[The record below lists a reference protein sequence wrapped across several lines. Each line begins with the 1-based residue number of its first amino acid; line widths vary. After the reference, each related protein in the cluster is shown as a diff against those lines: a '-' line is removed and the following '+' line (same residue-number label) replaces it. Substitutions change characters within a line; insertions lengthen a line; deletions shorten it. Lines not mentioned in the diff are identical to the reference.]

1 MAKPVKKKGSLF
13 GKPASGA
20 PGDGEDVDISERP
33 DGFELVHEGKA
44 LVGELLRNCRE
55 ANHLALSDVAGT
67 LRIRESYLDALERDD
82 LDSLPG
88 PAYAIGFLRSYAEYL
103 GLNGEEAV
111 RLFKKELAGAVPQSD
126 LVFPEPVSES
136 RIPRG
141 GIILVSLVLAG
152 TAYGLWYSLN
162 IGGSGTANIVPEV
175 PKTIAEKPKAEKP
188 KAAKP
193 EVKKSA
199 TQNGAVEKAAA
210 EKIAVEKAAAEKAA
224 AEKIAVDKAAA
235 EKAVAEKIAV
245 DKAAAEKAIA
255 EKIAVDK
262 AAAEKAV
269 AEKIAIEKAAA
280 EKAVVEKAVAKKAAA
295 EKAAAEKAVAEK
307 AIPAPAV
314 ASVKPKTPA
323 QIPAVVPVEV
333 SSKIVVRAK
342 TDSWIQIRNESG
354 NLVMTRILRAGDS
367 YAVPPT
373 KGLQLMTGNAGAL
386 EILVDGTVVPPIG
399 PFGAVRRGVSLDADN
414 LRKGPAPAP

>member
-20 PGDGEDVDISERP
+20 PGDGEEVDISERP
-33 DGFELVHEGKA
+33 DGFDLVHEGKA
-44 LVGELLRNCRE
+44 LVGELLRNRRE
-55 ANHLALSDVAGT
+55 ANHLALSDVAGA

-88 PAYAIGFLRSYAEYL
+88 PAYAIGFLRSYAEFL

-111 RLFKKELAGAVPQSD
+111 RLFKKELEGAVPQSD

-175 PKTIAEKPKAEKP
+175 PKTIAEKLKAEKP

-193 EVKKSA
+193 EMEKSDI
-199 TQNGAVEKAAA
+199 QNGAAEKAAA
-210 EKIAVEKAAAEKAA
+210 EKIAIDKAAAEKATVEKAAAEKAA
-224 AEKIAVDKAAA
+224 AEKAA
-235 EKAVAEKIAV
+235 
-245 DKAAAEKAIA
+245 
-255 EKIAVDK
+255 
-262 AAAEKAV
+262 
-269 AEKIAIEKAAA
+269 
-280 EKAVVEKAVAKKAAA
+280 
-295 EKAAAEKAVAEK
+295 AEK

-314 ASVKPKTPA
+314 ASVNPKAPA
-323 QIPAVVPVEV
+323 QIPAEVPAEV

-386 EILVDGTVVPPIG
+386 EILVDGTAVPPIG

>member
-210 EKIAVEKAAAEKAA
+210 EKIAV
-224 AEKIAVDKAAA
+224 DKAAA